1 MRPGAR
7 VWALASLALALPTA
21 CVSAG
26 AHRAVVAERDRLAR
40 ELARREERIR
50 VLEGQGES
58 LAAER
63 LRLAEENEELRQQG
77 QALASEL
84 EKLRREREETAEAL
98 AAREREL
105 AELARLRRDYDAL
118 VQDLQAEIQEGRIA
132 IEKLRNGMQVSLPG
146 ELLFEPGR
154 AVLGPEGVAVI
165 RRVAEQLRGGTH
177 RIEVQGHTD
186 ATPLGRTSAELD
198 SNWDLACLRAARVV
212 ELLAR
217 FGVAPE
223 RLAAVSFAEFRPVAD
238 NGTPEGRRANRRI
251 EIRLRPPGGG
261 RSENSGR

>member
-1 MRPGAR
+1 MSRRAR
-7 VWALASLALALPTA
+7 GLALACLA
-21 CVSAG
+21 LGLSSGCVSSG
-26 AHRAVVAERDRLAR
+26 AHRLVVEERDRLAR

-58 LAAER
+58 LSAER
-63 LRLAEENEELRQQG
+63 LRLAEENEDLRQRSE
-77 QALASEL
+77 ALAAEL
-84 EKLRREREETAEAL
+84 ERLRRERDDTAQAL

-118 VQDLQAEIQEGRIA
+118 VKDLQAEIQEGRIA
-132 IEKLRNGMQVSLPG
+132 IERLRDGMQVSLPG

-186 ATPLGRTSAELD
+186 ATPLPPGPPELD
-198 SNWDLACLRAARVV
+198 SNWDLACARAAQVV
-212 ELLAR
+212 ELLVR

-223 RLAAVSFAEFRPVAD
+223 RLSAVSFAEFRPVAD
-238 NGTPEGRRANRRI
+238 NDTPEGRRANRRI
-251 EIRLRPPGGG
+251 EIRLRPAEPSPSPKPD
-261 RSENSGR
+261 R